1 MAKITGHHFI
11 NKPPKNLTR
20 KQLKALKQSNTTG
33 RVSNGYQAK
42 TAFQSDSTL
51 LLPQEKWAANLEFI

>member
-11 NKPPKNLTR
+11 NKPPENLTR
-20 KQLKALKQSNTTG
+20 KQRKALKQSNTNG

-51 LLPQEKWAANLEFI
+51 ILPQDQWAANLEFI

>member
-11 NKPPKNLTR
+11 NKPPENLTR
-20 KQLKALKQSNTTG
+20 KQRKALKQSNTTG

-42 TAFQSDSTL
+42 TSFQSDSNL
-51 LLPQEKWAANLEFI
+51 IVPHDKWAANLEFI

>member
-11 NKPPKNLTR
+11 NKPPENLTR
-20 KQLKALKQSNTTG
+20 KQRKALKQSNTNG

-42 TAFQSDSTL
+42 TSFQSDSNL
-51 LLPQEKWAANLEFI
+51 IVPQDQWAVNLEFI

>member
-11 NKPPKNLTR
+11 NKPTENLTR
-20 KQLKALKQSNTTG
+20 KQRKALKQSNASG
-33 RVSNGYQAK
+33 RVSTGYQEK

-51 LLPQEKWAANLEFI
+51 ILPEDQWAANLELI